1 MSSESRRDR
10 PPAHATPARPASTPA
25 ADGLPAGAPAEP
37 FHRHAQ
43 RVIVALFGLFLGI
56 MLARGFHF

>member
-1 MSSESRRDR
+1 MSSESRQRH
-10 PPAHATPARPASTPA
+10 PHATAHQAPTHPDKA
-25 ADGLPAGAPAEP
+25 LPDGAPAEP

-43 RVIVALFGLFLGI
+43 RVIVAVFGLFLGI

>member
-1 MSSESRRDR
+1 MPSESHDR
-10 PPAHATPARPASTPA
+10 HPTHPHDDPPAH
-25 ADGLPAGAPAEP
+25 GPAEP

-43 RVIVALFGLFLGI
+43 RVIVAAFGLFLGI

>member
-10 PPAHATPARPASTPA
+10 PASHAAPAGPA
-25 ADGLPAGAPAEP
+25 APPTAEGLPDGAPAEP

-43 RVIVALFGLFLGI
+43 RVIVAVFGLFLGI